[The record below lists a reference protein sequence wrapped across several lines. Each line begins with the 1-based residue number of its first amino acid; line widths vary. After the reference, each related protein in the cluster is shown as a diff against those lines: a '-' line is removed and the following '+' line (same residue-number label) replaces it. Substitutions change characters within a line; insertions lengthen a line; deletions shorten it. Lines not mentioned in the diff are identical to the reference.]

1 MLELLLCSSLT
12 ILPDFLFRRFVQGK
26 RIGREITLFSL
37 WYELRWGIT
46 ACVLLTLSLIT
57 LIFYFHPATNSA
69 VSFFRTVPVLPETIG
84 RVEEVYVGLREEV
97 QAGTPLFR
105 LDSSEQQAAVESARR
120 RIIEVDAALDV
131 ARTELQVAG
140 GRIAEAQ
147 GAYDQALDEYE
158 TRAALFERNPDTVS
172 ERDVEKARTLV
183 GARKGALDAATASRS
198 STEEEIDKLLPAQ
211 KASAQAEL
219 EEAAVELAKTTVY
232 AGVTGRL
239 EQFTLRAGDIVNPL
253 MRPAGILIP
262 SEAGRV
268 GLQAGFNQIEAQV
281 IRRGMIGEAA
291 CSSVP
296 FRIIPL
302 VVTEVQSVI
311 AAGQLR
317 PTDQLVDPTQV
328 PRAGAITAYLE
339 PLFEDG
345 ITALPPGS
353 SCAVNVYTSNHAK
366 LQSPDVGT
374 FDGIALHM
382 IDAVGVVHAAILRLQ
397 AILLPVRTLVL
408 SGGH

>member
-1 MLELLLCSSLT
+1 MLEFLLCSSLT
-12 ILPDFLFRRFVQGK
+12 ILPDFLFRRFAQGK
-26 RIGREITLFSL
+26 RIGREITLFSV

-69 VSFFRTVPVLPETIG
+69 ISYFRTVPVLPETIG
-84 RVEEVYVGLREEV
+84 RVAEVFVGLRQEV
-97 QAGTPLFR
+97 EAGTPLFR
-105 LDSSEQQAAVESARR
+105 LDSSEQQAAAESVRR

-131 ARTELQVAG
+131 ARTELQVAD

-147 GAYDQALDEYE
+147 GAYDQALDEYT
-158 TRAALFERNPDTVS
+158 TRAELFARNPDAIP
-172 ERDVEKARTLV
+172 ERDVVKAKTLV
-183 GARKGALDAATASRS
+183 DARKGALDAAIATKS
-198 STEEEIDKLLPAQ
+198 STEAEVNTLLPAQ

-219 EEAAVELAKTTVY
+219 EEAAVELAKTTIY
-232 AGVTGRL
+232 ADVTGRL
-239 EQFTLRAGDIVNPL
+239 EQFSLRPGDLVNPV

-262 SEAGRV
+262 REAGRI
-268 GLQAGFNQIEAQV
+268 GLQAGFGQIEAQV
-281 IRRGMIGEAA
+281 IRPGMIAEAA
-291 CSSVP
+291 CMSIP
-296 FRIIPL
+296 FKIIPL

-317 PTDQLVDPTQV
+317 PTDQLVDPTEV
-328 PRAGAITAYLE
+328 PRPGAITAYLQ

-345 ITALPPGS
+345 LNALPPGS
-353 SCAVNVYTSNHAK
+353 SCTVNVYTSNHEK

-374 FDGIALHM
+374 LERIALHM

>member
-1 MLELLLCSSLT
+1 MLEFLLCSSLT

-46 ACVLLTLSLIT
+46 ACVLLTLTLIT
-57 LIFYFHPATNSA
+57 VIFYFHPATNSA
-69 VSFFRTVPVLPETIG
+69 VSFFRTVPVMTETVG
-84 RVEEVYVGLREEV
+84 RVAEVFVGLREEV
-97 QAGTPLFR
+97 EAGTPLFR
-105 LDSSEQQAAVESARR
+105 LDSSEQQADVESARR
-120 RIIEVDAALDV
+120 RIAVVDAELEV
-131 ARTELQVAG
+131 ARIGLQVAEG
-140 GRIAEAQ
+140 SIAEAR
-147 GAYDQALDEYE
+147 GAYDQALEEYE
-158 TRAALFERNPDTVS
+158 TRARLFERNPDAIS
-172 ERDVEKARTLV
+172 PRDVEQAETLV
-183 GARKGALDAATASRS
+183 EARKGALDAAIASRS
-198 STEEEIDKLLPAQ
+198 SAEEEINTLLPAQ
-211 KASAQAEL
+211 KASAEAWL
-219 EEAAVELAKTTVY
+219 EESLAELAKTTIY

-239 EQFTLRAGDIVNPL
+239 EQFTLRPGDLVNPI

-262 SEAGRV
+262 SEAGRI

-281 IRRGMIGEAA
+281 IRSGMIGEAA
-291 CSSVP
+291 CVSVP

-302 VVTEVQSVI
+302 AVTDVQSVI

-317 PTDQLVDPTQV
+317 PTDQLVDPMQA
-328 PRAGAITAYLE
+328 PRPGAITAYLE

-345 ITALPPGS
+345 INTLPPGS
-353 SCAVNVYTSNHAK
+353 SCAVNVYTSNHAR
-366 LQSPDVGT
+366 LESADLGT
-374 FDGIALHM
+374 LDRVALHT

>member
-1 MLELLLCSSLT
+1 MLEFLLASCLT

-26 RIGREITLFSL
+26 RVGREITLFSM

-46 ACVLLTLSLIT
+46 ACVLLTLTLIT
-57 LIFYFHPATNSA
+57 VIFYFHPASNSA
-69 VSFFRTVPVLPETIG
+69 VSFFRTVPVLPETVG
-84 RVEEVYVGLREEV
+84 RVAEVFVGLREEV
-97 QAGTPLFR
+97 EAGTPLFR

-120 RIIEVDAALDV
+120 RIAEVDAALEV
-131 ARTELQVAG
+131 ARANLQVAE
-140 GRIAEAQ
+140 GRIVEAE
-147 GAYDQALDEYE
+147 GAYNQALDEYE
-158 TRAALFERNPDTVS
+158 TRATLFERKTVA
-172 ERDVEKARTLV
+172 EREVERAQTLV
-183 GARKGALDAATASRS
+183 NARKGALDAAIASKAA
-198 STEEEIDKLLPAQ
+198 TEEEINTLLPAQ

-219 EEAAVELAKTTVY
+219 EEALVELAKTTVH

-239 EQFTLRAGDIVNPL
+239 EQFTLRPGDLVNPL

-262 SEAGRV
+262 TEAGRV
-268 GLQAGFNQIEAQV
+268 ALQAGFGQIEAQV

-291 CSSVP
+291 CTSVP

-317 PTDQLVDPTQV
+317 PSDQLVDPMQV
-328 PRAGAITAYLE
+328 ARPGAITTYLE
-339 PLFEDG
+339 PLFQGGLD
-345 ITALPPGS
+345 ALPPGS
-353 SCAVNVYTSNHAK
+353 SCVVNVYTSNHDK
-366 LQSPDVGT
+366 LESADLGALHRI
-374 FDGIALHM
+374 GLHM
-382 IDAVGVVHAAILRLQ
+382 IDAVGLVHAAILRLQ

>member
-1 MLELLLCSSLT
+1 MLEFLLCSSLT

-46 ACVLLTLSLIT
+46 ACVLLTLTLIT
-57 LIFYFHPATNSA
+57 VIFYFHPATNSA
-69 VSFFRTVPVLPETIG
+69 VSFFRTVPVMTETVG
-84 RVEEVYVGLREEV
+84 RVAEVFVGLRAEV
-97 QAGTPLFR
+97 EAGTPLFR
-105 LDSSEQQAAVESARR
+105 LDDTEQQADVESARR
-120 RIIEVDAALDV
+120 RIAVVDAELDV
-131 ARTELQVAG
+131 AKIGLQVAEG
-140 GRIAEAQ
+140 TIAEAR
-147 GAYDQALDEYE
+147 GAYDQALEEYQ
-158 TRAALFERNPDTVS
+158 TRARLFERNPDAIST
-172 ERDVEKARTLV
+172 RDVEQAKTLV
-183 GARKGALDAATASRS
+183 EARKGALDAAIASKAS
-198 STEEEIDKLLPAQ
+198 AEEEINTLLPAQ
-211 KASAQAEL
+211 KASAEAWL
-219 EEAAVELAKTTVY
+219 EESLAELAKTTIY

-239 EQFTLRAGDIVNPL
+239 EQFTLRPGDLVNPI

-262 SEAGRV
+262 SEAGRI

-291 CSSVP
+291 CVSVP
-296 FRIIPL
+296 FKIIPL
-302 VVTEVQSVI
+302 VVTDVQSVI

-317 PTDQLVDPTQV
+317 PTDQLVDPMQA
-328 PRAGAITAYLE
+328 PRAGALTAYLE
-339 PLFEDG
+339 PLFQDG
-345 ITALPPGS
+345 INALPPGS
-353 SCAVNVYTSNHAK
+353 SCTVNVYTSNHAK

-374 FDGIALHM
+374 LEGIGLHM

>member
-1 MLELLLCSSLT
+1 MLEFLLCSSLT
-12 ILPDFLFRRFVQGK
+12 ILPDFLFRRFAQGK
-26 RIGREITLFSL
+26 RIGREITLFSM

-57 LIFYFHPATNSA
+57 LIFYFHPSTSSA
-69 VSFFRTVPVLPETIG
+69 LSFFRTVPVLPETAG
-84 RVEEVYVGLREEV
+84 RVAEVYVGLREEV
-97 QAGTPLFR
+97 EAGAPLFR

-120 RIIEVDAALDV
+120 RIAEVEAALGV
-131 ARTELQVAG
+131 ARIGLQVAE

-158 TRAALFERNPDTVS
+158 TRAELFERNPDTVS
-172 ERDVEKARTLV
+172 EREIEKARTLV
-183 GARKGALDAATASRS
+183 NARKGALDAAIASRA
-198 STEEEIDKLLPAQ
+198 STEEEVKTLLPAQ
-211 KASAQAEL
+211 KASSQAAL
-219 EEAAVELAKTTVY
+219 EEAAVELAKTTIY

-239 EQFTLRAGDIVNPL
+239 EQFTLRPGDLVNPF
-253 MRPAGILIP
+253 MRPAGILVP
-262 SEAGRV
+262 SEAGRI
-268 GLQAGFNQIEAQV
+268 GLQAGFGQIEAQV
-281 IRRGMIGEAA
+281 IRTGMIGEAA
-291 CSSVP
+291 CISVP

-328 PRAGAITAYLE
+328 PRPGAFTAYLE
-339 PLFEDG
+339 PLFESG
-345 ITALPPGS
+345 LAALTPGS
-353 SCAVNVYTSNHAK
+353 SCIVNVYTSNHAK
-366 LQSPDVGT
+366 LESPDLGT
-374 FDGIALHM
+374 FERMFLHM

-397 AILLPVRTLVL
+397 AILMPVRSLVF

>member
-1 MLELLLCSSLT
+1 MLEFLLCSSLT

-26 RIGREITLFSL
+26 RIGQEITLFSM

-46 ACVLLTLSLIT
+46 ACVLLTLTLIT
-57 LIFYFHPATNSA
+57 VIFYFHPSTNSA
-69 VSFFRTVPVLPETIG
+69 ISFFRTVPVLPETVG
-84 RVEEVYVGLREEV
+84 RVAEVYVGLREEV
-97 QAGTPLFR
+97 EQGTPLFR

-120 RIIEVDAALDV
+120 RITEVDAELDV
-131 ARTELQVAG
+131 ARIGLQVADG
-140 GRIAEAQ
+140 SIAEAQ

-158 TRAALFERNPDTVS
+158 TRAELFERNPDTVS
-172 ERDVEKARTLV
+172 EREVEKARTLV
-183 GARKGALDAATASRS
+183 EARKGALDAAIAGKA
-198 STEEEIDKLLPAQ
+198 STEEEVNKLLPAQ

-239 EQFTLRAGDIVNPL
+239 EQFTLRPGDLVNPL

-262 SEAGRV
+262 TEAGRV
-268 GLQAGFNQIEAQV
+268 ALQAGFGQIEAQV
-281 IRRGMIGEAA
+281 VRRGMIGEAA
-291 CSSVP
+291 CTSVP

-317 PTDQLVDPTQV
+317 PSDQLVDPMQV
-328 PRAGAITAYLE
+328 SRPGAITTYLE
-339 PLFEDG
+339 PLFEGGLD
-345 ITALPPGS
+345 AVPPGS
-353 SCAVNVYTSNHAK
+353 SCIVNAYTSNHDK
-366 LQSPDVGT
+366 LESADLGT
-374 FDGIALHM
+374 LKRIGLHM
-382 IDAVGVVHAAILRLQ
+382 IDAVGLVHAAILRLQ
-397 AILLPVRTLVL
+397 AILLPVQTLVL

>member
-1 MLELLLCSSLT
+1 MLEFLLCSSLT

-69 VSFFRTVPVLPETIG
+69 ISFFRTVPVLPETIG

-131 ARTELQVAG
+131 ARIGLQVAE
-140 GRIAEAQ
+140 GRIAEAR

-183 GARKGALDAATASRS
+183 EARQGALDAAIATKS
-198 STEEEIDKLLPAQ
+198 STEAEVTTLLPAQ

-239 EQFTLRAGDIVNPL
+239 EQFSLRPGDIVNPL

-262 SEAGRV
+262 SEAGRI

-317 PTDQLVDPTQV
+317 PTDQLVDPMQV
-328 PRAGAITAYLE
+328 RAGAITAYLE
-339 PLFEDG
+339 PLFQDG

-353 SCAVNVYTSNHAK
+353 SCAVNVYTSNHAR

-374 FDGIALHM
+374 FEGIALHM

>member
-1 MLELLLCSSLT
+1 MLEFLLCSSLT
-12 ILPDFLFRRFVQGK
+12 ILPDFLYRRFAQGK
-26 RIGREITLFSL
+26 RIGREITLFSM

-46 ACVLLTLSLIT
+46 ACVLLTLTLIT
-57 LIFYFHPATNSA
+57 VIFYFHPATDSA
-69 VSFFRTVPVLPETIG
+69 VSFFRTVPVLPETSG
-84 RVEEVYVGLREEV
+84 RVAEVFAGLREEV
-97 QAGTPLFR
+97 EAGTPLFR

-120 RIIEVDAALDV
+120 RIMEVDAALDV
-131 ARTELQVAG
+131 ARIGLQVAE

-158 TRAALFERNPDTVS
+158 TRAELFERNPDTVS
-172 ERDVEKARTLV
+172 EREIEKARTLV
-183 GARKGALDAATASRS
+183 AARKGALDAAVGTRA
-198 STEEEIDKLLPAQ
+198 STEEEVNTLLPAQ
-211 KASAQAEL
+211 KASAQAAL

-239 EQFTLRAGDIVNPL
+239 EQFTLRPGDLVNPF

-262 SEAGRV
+262 REAGRI
-268 GLQAGFNQIEAQV
+268 GLQAGFGQIEAQV
-281 IRRGMIGEAA
+281 IRRGMIAEAA
-291 CSSVP
+291 CTSVP

-317 PTDQLVDPTQV
+317 PTDQLVDPIQV
-328 PRAGAITAYLE
+328 SRPGAITAYLE
-339 PLFEDG
+339 PLFQGGLD
-345 ITALPPGS
+345 ALPPGS
-353 SCAVNVYTSNHAK
+353 SCIVNAYTSNHDK
-366 LQSPDVGT
+366 LEAADLGALHRI
-374 FDGIALHM
+374 GLHM

>member
-1 MLELLLCSSLT
+1 MLEFLLCSLLT
-12 ILPDFLFRRFVQGK
+12 IFPDFLFRRFVQGK

-46 ACVLLTLSLIT
+46 ACVLLTLTLIT
-57 LIFYFHPATNSA
+57 VIFYFHPATNSA
-69 VSFFRTVPVLPETIG
+69 LSFFRTVPVLPETAG
-84 RVEEVYVGLREEV
+84 RVAEVFVGLREEV
-97 QAGTPLFR
+97 EAGTPLFR
-105 LDSSEQQAAVESARR
+105 LDSSEQEAAAESARR
-120 RIIEVDAALDV
+120 RIVEVDAALDV
-131 ARTELQVAG
+131 ARIGLQVAE

-147 GAYDQALDEYE
+147 GAYDQALEEYE
-158 TRAALFERNPDTVS
+158 TRARLFARNPDAIS
-172 ERDVEKARTLV
+172 EREVEKARTLV
-183 GARKGALDAATASRS
+183 EARKGALDAAVASRS
-198 STEEEIDKLLPAQ
+198 STEVEVNTLLPAQ

-219 EEAAVELAKTTVY
+219 EQAAVELAKMTVY

-239 EQFTLRAGDIVNPL
+239 EQFTLRAGDVVNPF

-262 SEAGRV
+262 GEAGRI

-281 IRRGMIGEAA
+281 IHPGMIAEAA
-291 CSSVP
+291 CASVP
-296 FRIIPL
+296 FKIIPL
-302 VVTEVQSVI
+302 VVTDVQSVI

-317 PTDQLVDPTQV
+317 PTDQLVDPTQA
-328 PRAGAITAYLE
+328 PRPGALTAYLE

-345 ITALPPGS
+345 LATLPPGS
-353 SCAVNVYTSNHAK
+353 SCAVNVYTSNHEK
-366 LQSPDVGT
+366 LQSPDAGT
-374 FDGIALHM
+374 LYRIGLHM